1 MPRTTPP
8 KDPPDAK
15 TGLTAA
21 PWATVP
27 AGELITQPKSPLPEL
42 ADQRQTEARYNERR
56 ELAIAEFGD
65 GLPWSLEHYE
75 SEIRGEMR
83 RGCESFLRAG
93 RYLVVVRECTTH
105 GEWQGMLDRLG
116 LSQPQAHRMVEAAR
130 RMARLPNHSRAND
143 LVSAAGTQSKLIEL
157 LSLPDDEFEELAM
170 AGATG
175 DLTIDSVA
183 KMTRDELRAAV
194 RDARGDIDAK
204 DTRAANQER
213 EIESLRKQ
221 LSKARLEA
229 NRATPDETAAKLRDK
244 CQIAAG
250 QCCADVLSTSEEAMS
265 LYNRFTQLRAHAADQ
280 GNLTAHDAYLG
291 GLIGEVMAAL
301 RSLRDE
307 LGLPIVGDHG
317 DPTWS
322 TGA

>member
-1 MPRTTPP
+1 MPRNPIATLPA
-8 KDPPDAK
+8 AK
-15 TGLTAA
+15 
-21 PWATVP
+21 
-27 AGELITQPKSPLPEL
+27 AGEVITQAEQ
-42 ADQRQTEARYNERR
+42 DQRQTEARFNERR

-93 RYLVVVRECTTH
+93 RYLVVVRECAAH
-105 GEWQGMLDRLG
+105 GEWQGMVERLG
-116 LSQPQAHRMVEAAR
+116 IAPRQALRMMEAAKR
-130 RMARLPNHSRAND
+130 IAALPNRSRATD
-143 LVSAAGTQSKLIEL
+143 LIAATGTQSKLIEL
-157 LSLPDDEFEELAM
+157 LSLSDEEFEELAM
-170 AGATG
+170 GGSTANLTTDAIAT
-175 DLTIDSVA
+175 
-183 KMTRDELRAAV
+183 MTRDELRAAI
-194 RDARGDIDAK
+194 RDARGDIEAK

-229 NRATPDETAAKLRDK
+229 NRATPDQTAELLRSK
-244 CQIAAG
+244 CQAAAF
-250 QCCADVLSTSEEAMS
+250 QTRADISYVGDDASSMHV
-265 LYNRFTQLRAHAADQ
+265 RFHALREHARDQ
-280 GNLTAHDAYLG
+280 GNEATHDAYLG

-307 LGLPIVGDHG
+307 IGLPIVGDHG
-317 DPTWS
+317 DPNWS